1 MIGAGPFLIPYG
13 GKAPVIAPDAF
24 VAPSATLIG
33 DVTVGPAS
41 SIWYGCTV
49 RGDENH
55 VRIGARTNVQDN
67 TVIHIDSRTFPTLI
81 GDDVLIGHGCI
92 VHACTLENGSF
103 VGMGAV
109 VMDGAV
115 VESGA
120 MVAAGALVGPGKRVP
135 AGQLWAGRPAKYMRD
150 LSPEERAGIGLA
162 GRRYAEFAARHR
174 AAVAAW
180 RARPA

>member
-1 MIGAGPFLIPYG
+1 MTAAGPFLIPYG
-13 GKAPVIAPDAF
+13 GKAPVVAADAF
-24 VAPSATLIG
+24 VAPTATLIG
-33 DVTVGPAS
+33 DVTVGPGS

-49 RGDENH
+49 RGDENF

-67 TVIHIDSRTFPTLI
+67 TVIHIDSRTHPTLI
-81 GDDVLIGHGCI
+81 GDDVLIGHACV
-92 VHACTLENGSF
+92 VHACTLENGAF

-115 VESGA
+115 VEGGA

-150 LSPEERAGIGLA
+150 LTAEERAGIAVA
-162 GRRYAEFAARHR
+162 GRRYAEFAQKHR
-174 AAVAAW
+174 AAIAAW
-180 RARPA
+180 RPR